1 MSKLLALHNIT
12 ETKLKGVLELGAFPM
27 PSLAI
32 TMAEF
37 PHQSFGDITFVFKK
51 STVDP
56 RASRCNDLYEAD
68 AYTCRF
74 PDILYEFDEKTI
86 GEGLEKTYH
95 IPTSKKRF
103 YDLNAN
109 VWYDLDKSAD
119 VVRQVVRECGLD
131 LSKDEVLD
139 FLRNN
144 YKYRGIRKENVDS
157 FTPSG
162 SRRSIKGL
170 TTPYTLD
177 NIMKA
182 MKRGS
187 GEEGFLTM
195 HAWKGILAKKITSLS
210 AIRNNFAEKEKA
222 EAMYDALNKEY
233 FALNRKLSP
242 IINKG
247 YSGSSWVDMED
258 YLFQVKNPTPENY
271 MKMFGRNNIEIGE
284 ELAEE
289 IATLAI
295 KVRELPVSYIEAKPH
310 RVVHFSEVAAVIIP
324 DTLSIKEEIKEV
336 AKENNFKVYEYRDE
350 KERQEAVCDCATDP
364 TVTIKTF

>member
-32 TMAEF
+32 TMDKF
-37 PHQSFGDITFVFKK
+37 PYQSFGDITFVFKK

-74 PDILYEFDEKTI
+74 PSILYEFDEETI
-86 GEGLEKTYH
+86 GEELEKTYH
-95 IPTSKKRF
+95 IPASEKSF
-103 YDLNAN
+103 HNLNAN
-109 VWYDLDKSAD
+109 VWYDLEQSAN
-119 VVRQVVRECGLD
+119 VVRCIIRKCGLE
-131 LSKDEVLD
+131 LSRDEVLN
-139 FLRNN
+139 FLQNN
-144 YKYRGIRKENVDS
+144 YKYKGIRKENTDF
-157 FTPSG
+157 FTLSG
-162 SRRSIKGL
+162 ARRSIKGL
-170 TTPYTLD
+170 TVPYTLD

-182 MKRGS
+182 MRRGS

-195 HAWKGILAKKITSLS
+195 RAWKGILAKKLTSLS

-222 EAMYDALNKEY
+222 EAMYNALEKEY
-233 FALNRKLSP
+233 FALNRRLSP

-247 YSGSSWVDMED
+247 CSGSSWIDMEN
-258 YLFQVKNPTPENY
+258 YLFEVRNPTPENY
-271 MKMFGRNNIEIGE
+271 MKIFSNYDMEIDE

-289 IATLAI
+289 ITALAI

-324 DTLSIKEEIKEV
+324 DALSIKEEIREV
-336 AKENNFKVYEYRDE
+336 AEENNFKVYEYRDE
-350 KERQEAVCDCATDP
+350 KERQEAVCGCAADP
-364 TVTIKTF
+364 AVTIKTF

>member
-32 TMAEF
+32 TMDEF
-37 PHQSFGDITFVFKK
+37 PHQGFGDITFVFKK

-109 VWYDLDKSAD
+109 VWYDLEKSAD
-119 VVRQVVRECGLD
+119 VVCQVVRECGLD

-195 HAWKGILAKKITSLS
+195 HAWKGILAKKLTSLS

-233 FALNRKLSP
+233 FALNRKDRKS
-242 IINKG
+242 
-247 YSGSSWVDMED
+247 
-258 YLFQVKNPTPENY
+258 
-271 MKMFGRNNIEIGE
+271 
-284 ELAEE
+284 
-289 IATLAI
+289 
-295 KVRELPVSYIEAKPH
+295 
-310 RVVHFSEVAAVIIP
+310 VV
-324 DTLSIKEEIKEV
+324 
-336 AKENNFKVYEYRDE
+336 
-350 KERQEAVCDCATDP
+350 
-364 TVTIKTF
+364 

>member
-32 TMAEF
+32 TMDEL
-37 PHQSFGDITFVFKK
+37 PYQSFGNITFVFKK

-74 PDILYEFDEKTI
+74 PDILYEFDEETI
-86 GEGLEKTYH
+86 GKELEKIYH
-95 IPTSKKRF
+95 IPASKKRF

-109 VWYDLDKSAD
+109 VWYNLNKSAD
-119 VVRQVVRECGLD
+119 GVRQVVRECGLD
-131 LSKDEVLD
+131 LSEDEILD

-144 YKYRGIRKENVDS
+144 YKYKGIRKEKCEF
-157 FTPSG
+157 FTSSG
-162 SRRSIKGL
+162 LRRSIKGL

-187 GEEGFLTM
+187 GEESSLTM
-195 HAWKGILAKKITSLS
+195 HAWKGILAKKLTSLS
-210 AIRNNFAEKEKA
+210 AIRNNFAEREKA
-222 EAMYDALNKEY
+222 EAMYDELDKEY
-233 FALNRKLSP
+233 FALNRKLFP

-247 YSGSSWVDMED
+247 YSGSSWIDMED

-271 MKMFGRNNIEIGE
+271 MKMFGGNNIEIE
-284 ELAEE
+284 KELAEE

-324 DTLSIKEEIKEV
+324 DTLSLKEEIKEA
-336 AKENNFKVYEYRDE
+336 AKENNFKVYEYRDK
-350 KERQEAVCDCATDP
+350 KERQEAVRSCAADRV
-364 TVTIKTF
+364 VTIKTF